1 MYADTRSVNLQPHKA
16 MHNDFSRK
24 EYFSFIANNVQKLK
38 GKAVIIANN
47 VIFFAIICILDK
59 SVVYSLV
66 AKLSANRAL
75 TAP

>member
-1 MYADTRSVNLQPHKA
+1 